1 VETKL
6 TWTNNELEDLVRQL
20 NIALEASGIGIW
32 QHNLLKNQTR
42 WDEQLQRIYGIN
54 KGLLDVVWLESVH
67 PDDCSRAS
75 ALFEEAIRNRSDYA
89 SEFRIIRPNG
99 AVRHIRSRA
108 KYFVDGQGEPCFI
121 GAEWDVTEDVLRNEQ
136 LAREREAA
144 DSSRADAR
152 YAADHDYLTGLLNR
166 RAFDEAFAAL
176 GREAGRIV
184 SVCHIDIDRFKDI
197 NDRFGHAGGD
207 QVLRH
212 VGSLLTACVGD
223 GEIAAR
229 LGGDEFV
236 IVSHHL
242 SPGRDSGIV
251 RDLRQALRRP
261 LDIDGEPFVIECSIG
276 LASAPSDQLASLLAS
291 SDLALYE
298 AKRGGR
304 NRDELFSP
312 SLANKINAEK
322 QLLQELKT
330 GLRAGEV
337 VPFYQVQ
344 VDARSYEICGLE
356 ALARWES
363 AKGVRSPAEFLPL
376 AAAHG
381 LMEAIDD
388 AILQRALFDI
398 NRWSLAD
405 LDVPRVSVNLS
416 AERLADPNL
425 PAKVKQLQIPP
436 GRISFELIETIFFDS
451 LSGQVKRNIDKIREC
466 GIDIEID
473 DLGSGHASLLGLVE
487 LRPNRVKID
496 RQLVLPVLENETQRR
511 LIGSLIDIARSL
523 DVEIVAEGV
532 ETIAH
537 AEVLAKLG
545 ADILQGYAFGRPQPV
560 SAITSLLQNAAITPR
575 RKAL

>member
-1 VETKL
+1 M
-6 TWTNNELEDLVRQL
+6 
-20 NIALEASGIGIW
+20 
-32 QHNLLKNQTR
+32 
-42 WDEQLQRIYGIN
+42 
-54 KGLLDVVWLESVH
+54 
-67 PDDCSRAS
+67 
-75 ALFEEAIRNRSDYA
+75 
-89 SEFRIIRPNG
+89 
-99 AVRHIRSRA
+99 
-108 KYFVDGQGEPCFI
+108 
-121 GAEWDVTEDVLRNEQ
+121 
-136 LAREREAA
+136 
-144 DSSRADAR
+144 
-152 YAADHDYLTGLLNR
+152 
-166 RAFDEAFAAL
+166 
-176 GREAGRIV
+176 
-184 SVCHIDIDRFKDI
+184 
-197 NDRFGHAGGD
+197 
-207 QVLRH
+207 
-212 VGSLLTACVGD
+212 
-223 GEIAAR
+223 
-229 LGGDEFV
+229 
-236 IVSHHL
+236 
-242 SPGRDSGIV
+242 
-251 RDLRQALRRP
+251 
-261 LDIDGEPFVIECSIG
+261 
-276 LASAPSDQLASLLAS
+276 
-291 SDLALYE
+291 
-298 AKRGGR
+298 
-304 NRDELFSP
+304 
-312 SLANKINAEK
+312 
-322 QLLQELKT
+322 KT